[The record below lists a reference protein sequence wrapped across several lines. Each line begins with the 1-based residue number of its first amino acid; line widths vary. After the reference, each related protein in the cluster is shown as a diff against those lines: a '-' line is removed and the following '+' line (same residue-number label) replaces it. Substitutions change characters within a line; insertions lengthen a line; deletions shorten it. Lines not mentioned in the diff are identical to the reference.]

1 MSEERPEESAEKIA
15 LLEQQLAAVTAERNL
30 LLDQLGQ
37 AQEAA
42 LAAERRATAAET
54 ELKILGDQNQ
64 VSDGEVVITNDLPP
78 PQPQSPP
85 AVTSPPGT
93 TSEENQSRL
102 GNLWRWLWE
111 NNDRNAD
118 SS

>member
-1 MSEERPEESAEKIA
+1 MSEESSEESAEKIA
-15 LLEQQLAAVTAERNL
+15 LLEQQLAAATAERNL
-30 LLDQLGQ
+30 LHEQLGQ

-54 ELKILGDQNQ
+54 ELKILRDQSL
-64 VSDGEVVITNDLPP
+64 VSDGEVVITNNLPSP
-78 PQPQSPP
+78 LPQSPP
-85 AVTSPPGT
+85 AATSPPGT
-93 TSEENQSRL
+93 TSEQNQSRL

-111 NNDRNAD
+111 DNDRNAD